1 MNERL
6 EYLESLLS
14 LVHEKKVSAVV
25 AASLAGLIEPQED
38 SLGESAAL
46 FRLKWEVEVLRPE
59 NN

>member
-14 LVHEKKVSAVV
+14 LVHKKELSAVV
-25 AASLAGLIEPQED
+25 AAANAGLIEPQED

-46 FRLKWEVEVLRPE
+46 FRLQWEAENLRGE
-59 NN
+59 